1 MIRAMVLWG
10 VLLSLSLSTVARAQ
24 EARDVVPVARV
35 VATAGVAGR
44 FAEARCTGAERVV
57 PHPSVGFT
65 GALDTPSTSS
75 GDTMLIDTGGLL
87 APHGVVRFA
96 NRDLPD
102 AVAEM
107 IHGLGYGAL
116 AFGENDLGAPRART
130 LLVADA
136 LHRRG
141 IDYVASNLRCED
153 EHPLCASVRDA
164 SEVAPIVRVGSERAT
179 FLAFLDPEVL
189 ARVAPDRSEGLRI
202 QPIDESLAAAVRTA
216 RAQGAT
222 LVIAVV
228 DITSDQ
234 AFDLAGALPDDAR
247 PDLLLLADAGARL
260 LFARPAS
267 VVPAIVSPPPGSGVE
282 VLVGRSDE
290 MTRGFEMLAVPLET
304 DGAIAAPVARFIEQV
319 GGPYCEAFGRALPGG
334 HLARPLHV
342 PQLAELTSQI
352 VREFSGADVA
362 FLNTE
367 VIDSSFRTVDPAQL
381 TASDLYIAIAYDEP
395 LVVADVP
402 ASWLREALDS
412 AAEHGILTPGLA
424 NDGDGEEVES
434 LRIRGRPPVPNAS
447 YRVTTIRFLAEGGDG
462 ALPPLPEGSHWQTLT
477 HMVDGG
483 SRYHSLRE
491 VVIEA
496 LDRADERDPRDARVA
511 AGDAPEWILRGIIDG
526 DFAGSST
533 DNPVGYDAALLAT
546 ETSIAM
552 GLQIDLE
559 AIAAAPDWSW
569 ESRLTGSFRTQWAP
583 SSEPGAAGTFVEA
596 QDQIQLRS
604 LASYRGL
611 RSDPSAVYIPDLY
624 IEAFAESEVTRPEET
639 RAFHWL
645 LLRPTAGIRFP
656 LTQEFELKLQA
667 GVQGQA
673 LQTGAEAEFGA
684 GASVRLN
691 SWTIFTDDVRGLTA
705 EGMADFFAAD
715 LFDQNR
721 WQLRSSLDLALDL
734 VGPLALTFG
743 ATLYMQDD
751 AAQGLGL
758 SFSATAGLRLS
769 AVNRSVGP

>member
-1 MIRAMVLWG
+1 MKCRIGVWAVLFC
-10 VLLSLSLSTVARAQ
+10 LSITTPVRAQ
-24 EARDVVPVARV
+24 EARDVVPVARLI
-35 VATAGVAGR
+35 ATAGVAGR
-44 FAEARCTGAERVV
+44 FAEARCTGTERLA
-57 PHPSVGFT
+57 PHPTARFT
-65 GALDTPSTSS
+65 SALPDPSSAP
-75 GDTMLIDTGGLL
+75 GDLLLIDTGGLL
-87 APHGVVRFA
+87 APHGVLRFA

-107 IHGLGYGAL
+107 VRDLGYGAL

-141 IDYVASNLRCED
+141 VDYVATNLRCEG
-153 EHPLCASVRDA
+153 EHPLCAAVRDA
-164 SEVAPIVRVGSERAT
+164 SEVAPIVSVGTERAA
-179 FLAFLDPEVL
+179 FLAFLDPDVL
-189 ARVAPDRSEGLRI
+189 ARIAPDRSEGLVI
-202 QPIDESLAAAVRTA
+202 QPIEDSLAAAVRTA
-216 RAQGAT
+216 RAQGAS
-222 LVIAVV
+222 LVVAVV

-247 PDLLLLADAGARL
+247 PDVLLVADAGARL

-282 VLVGRSDE
+282 VLVGRSEE
-290 MTRGFEMLAVPLET
+290 MTRGFEMLAVPLQAE
-304 DGAIAAPVARFIEQV
+304 GPVAPPVTRFLEAA
-319 GGPYCEAFGRALPGG
+319 GGPYCEAWGRALPGG
-334 HLARPLHV
+334 HLDRPIEV
-342 PQLAELTSQI
+342 GQLAELSAQI
-352 VREFSGADVA
+352 VREFGGADVA

-367 VIDSSFRTVDPAQL
+367 VIASSFRTVDPEQL
-381 TASDLYIAIAYDEP
+381 TASDLYIAIEYDEP

-402 ASWLREALDS
+402 ASWLREALDR
-412 AAEHGILTPGLA
+412 AADHGVLTPGLA
-424 NDGDGEEVES
+424 NDGDGTEVES

-447 YRVTTIRFLAEGGDG
+447 YRVTTIRFLAEGGDE
-462 ALPPLPEGSHWQTLT
+462 ALPPLPDGSQWQTLT
-477 HMVDGG
+477 HSVEGET
-483 SRYHSLRE
+483 RYYSLRE
-491 VVIEA
+491 VVIDA
-496 LDRADERDPRDARVA
+496 LDHEDARDPRDVRVA
-511 AGDAPEWILRGIIDG
+511 PGDAPEWILRGTIDG

-559 AIAAAPDWSW
+559 AIASAPDWSW

-583 SSEPGAAGTFVEA
+583 SSEPGVAGAFVEA

-604 LASYRGL
+604 MASYRGL
-611 RSDPSAVYIPDLY
+611 RADPSAVYIPDLY
-624 IEAFAESEVTRPEET
+624 VEAFVESEVTRPES
-639 RAFHWL
+639 RPFHWL
-645 LLRPTAGIRFP
+645 LLRPTAGVRFP

-691 SWTIFTDDVRGLTA
+691 SWTLFTDDVRSLTA
-705 EGMADFFAAD
+705 EGMADFFCAD

-751 AAQGLGL
+751 AAQGIGL

-769 AVNRSVGP
+769 AVSRSVGP

>member
-1 MIRAMVLWG
+1 MKLRFGVWG
-10 VLLSLSLSTVARAQ
+10 ALLCLSVSSAARAQ
-24 EARDVVPVARV
+24 EARHVVPVARV

-44 FAEARCTGAERVV
+44 FAEARCTGSERIV

-65 GALDTPSTSS
+65 GALSEATEEGT
-75 GDTMLIDTGGLL
+75 LLVDTGGLL
-87 APHGVVRFA
+87 APHGVMRFA

-107 IHGLGYGAL
+107 VHGLGYGAL

-130 LLVADA
+130 LTVASA

-141 IDYVASNLRCED
+141 IDYVATNLRCES
-153 EHPLCASVRDA
+153 EHPLCAAVRDA
-164 SEVAPIVRVGSERAT
+164 SEATPLVNVGSERAA

-189 ARVAPDRSEGLRI
+189 ARVAPDRSDGLRI

-247 PDLLLLADAGARL
+247 PDVLLLADAGARL

-267 VVPAIVSPPPGSGVE
+267 VVPAIISPPPGSGVE

-290 MTRGFEMLAVPLET
+290 MTRGFEMLAVPIEA
-304 DGAIAAPVARFIEQV
+304 GAPAAPVTRFLETV
-319 GGPYCEAFGRALPGG
+319 GGPYCEAWGRALPGG
-334 HLARPLHV
+334 HLDRPIAV
-342 PQLAELTSQI
+342 PQLAELTAQI
-352 VREFSGADVA
+352 IREFGGADVA
-362 FLNTE
+362 FLNAE

-381 TASDLYIAIAYDEP
+381 TASDLYVAIAYDEP

-402 ASWLREALDS
+402 ASWLREALDQ
-412 AAEHGILTPGLA
+412 AADHGILTPGLA

-477 HMVDGG
+477 HRVGAEH
-483 SRYHSLRE
+483 RYHSLRE

-496 LDRADERDPRDARVA
+496 LDRSDARDPRDARVA
-511 AGDAPEWILRGIIDG
+511 AGDAPEWILRGTIDG

-552 GLQIDLE
+552 GLTIDLE
-559 AIAAAPDWSW
+559 AIASAPDWSW

-583 SSEPGAAGTFVEA
+583 STEPGVAGTFVEA

-611 RSDPSAVYIPDLY
+611 RSDPTAVYIPDLY

-639 RAFHWL
+639 RDFHWL
-645 LLRPTAGIRFP
+645 LLRPTAGVRFP

-667 GVQGQA
+667 GIQGQA

-691 SWTIFTDDVRGLTA
+691 SWTIFTDEVRSLTA
-705 EGMADFFAAD
+705 EGMADFFCAD

-743 ATLYMQDD
+743 ATLYMQDE
-751 AAQGLGL
+751 ASQGVGL